1 MHGKMNKRSI
11 RVVLTV
17 IGPVLAVV
25 LFLGLF
31 FKPNR
36 RLPTGFKAPIVA
48 TGANHGVILASD
60 GSLWTWG
67 EDAFGW
73 HELGLGSNVRT
84 QAWPRRVG
92 SDTNWVRV
100 AAGGSTT
107 LALKSD
113 GTMWAWGENLYGQ
126 LGDGTTAREQP
137 APVRSV
143 PGNDWKEVATGGPH
157 SVALKRDGTLW
168 SWGNNWAGQLG
179 DGGTNFS
186 RAPVRV
192 GSSSNWTRIWAGAIQ
207 NVGQQS
213 DGSLWFWGW
222 DYTRSSRG
230 SSIAVPTRVSA
241 DTNWASVGMGDY
253 MVFAIRSDG
262 TLWAWGRLAQIYT
275 GATNGTL
282 QAWSQPAQLHA
293 GAAKANQDSAP
304 MRVGTD
310 SDWRACASFA
320 QACPVFMKRDGSVWC
335 LDGSD
340 QRDRRGVA
348 LVTAVLAG
356 LVTNNQLT
364 CVADG
369 GTLGCDPAFG
379 VVKSLQIAYRLGD
392 TDQTNTFAE
401 NAHLSLGGTGQK
413 LTIVRGVYGDPE
425 LLRDSGRPAMA
436 FPAYPPAKL
445 RRIPLPANILAFG
458 GGRHQSGAALSADGT
473 VWTWGESLTHGPAIP
488 ALQLGAGLLNRFG
501 AQVHWGDPRQVINKE
516 PVRLEISAEKP
527 ALSTNKP

>member
-1 MHGKMNKRSI
+1 MNKRSI
-11 RVVLTV
+11 RVVFAV
-17 IGPVLAVV
+17 IGPILAVV
-25 LFLGLF
+25 LLLGLLC
-31 FKPNR
+31 KPNR
-36 RLPTGFKAPIVA
+36 RLPTGPGAPVLAI
-48 TGANHGVILASD
+48 GANHGVILASD

-67 EDAFGW
+67 ENAFGW
-73 HELGLGSNVRT
+73 RELGLGINVRT
-84 QAWPRRVG
+84 QAWPRRIG
-92 SDTNWVRV
+92 LDTNWVRV

-113 GTMWAWGENLYGQ
+113 GSMWAWGENLHGQ
-126 LGDGTTAREQP
+126 LGDGTTAPERP
-137 APVRSV
+137 VPVRSV
-143 PGNDWKEVATGGPH
+143 PGNDWMEVATGGPH

-179 DGGTNFS
+179 DGSTNSS

-192 GSSSNWTRIWAGAIQ
+192 GSSSNWTRIWTSTIQ

-230 SSIAVPTRVSA
+230 SSIPVPTRVSA
-241 DTNWASVGMGDY
+241 DTNWVSVGMGDY
-253 MVFAIRSDG
+253 MVFAIKSDG

-282 QAWSQPAQLHA
+282 QAWSQPAQLHVE
-293 GAAKANQDSAP
+293 AASANQDSSP
-304 MRVGTD
+304 MRVGTA
-310 SDWRACASFA
+310 SDWLACASFA

-348 LVTAVLAG
+348 LVTGVLTG
-356 LVTNNQLT
+356 LFTNNQLT
-364 CVADG
+364 CVADN

-379 VVKSLQIAYRLGD
+379 FVKSLQIAYRLGD

-413 LTIVRGVYGDPE
+413 LMIVRAVYGDPK
-425 LLRDSGRPAMA
+425 LVRDPSRPVTA
-436 FPAYPPAKL
+436 FPAYPSAKL
-445 RRIPLPANILAFG
+445 RRIALPANIVAFG
-458 GGRHQSGAALSADGT
+458 GGRHQFGAALGADGT
-473 VWTWGESLTHGPAIP
+473 VWTWGESLTHAPAILP
-488 ALQLGAGLLNRFG
+488 LQFFAGVLNRFRVPV
-501 AQVHWGDPRQVINKE
+501 QWGEPRTVINKE
-516 PVRLEISAEKP
+516 PVRLGISGEKP
-527 ALSTNKP
+527 ALGTNKP